1 MPHPNRCSSRGRQ
14 QRETA
19 THIGTLLLR
28 SRSCSGHPLA
38 GRRALWLVPAHA
50 ISLLSVRAPRSS
62 AGAGPTTRSRSIRWP
77 RTLVPR
83 LWTRPPPMRS
93 RHASSPRR
101 RCGGARGEGLGLG
114 DGGGAEG
121 NGDGGSRGGAGGC
134 GGAGGAGSAGG
145 DGAEPMMLFAVS
157 TEPWGGWP
165 WWSHWRERS
174 SRSLGQ

>member
-1 MPHPNRCSSRGRQ
+1 
-14 QRETA
+14 
-19 THIGTLLLR
+19 
-28 SRSCSGHPLA
+28 
-38 GRRALWLVPAHA
+38 
-50 ISLLSVRAPRSS
+50 
-62 AGAGPTTRSRSIRWP
+62 
-77 RTLVPR
+77 
-83 LWTRPPPMRS
+83 MRS

-157 TEPWGGWP
+157 TEPWGGGLGGVTGGRGVVEALGSDVRVTQVGVGEVGRSNVDGDEP
-165 WWSHWRERS
+165 WYLASGR
-174 SRSLGQ
+174 

>member
-1 MPHPNRCSSRGRQ
+1 MASARPRDLTFERARAKKLGWRGPYDTLALYTMAPDTRTPFVDAAPSYALASRVVAAPSLRRCS
-14 QRETA
+14 
-19 THIGTLLLR
+19 
-28 SRSCSGHPLA
+28 
-38 GRRALWLVPAHA
+38 RRV
-50 ISLLSVRAPRSS
+50 
-62 AGAGPTTRSRSIRWP
+62 
-77 RTLVPR
+77 
-83 LWTRPPPMRS
+83 
-93 RHASSPRR
+93 
-101 RCGGARGEGLGLG
+101 EGLGLG